1 MNLLVYYVFR
11 KNHWCYAS
19 YMYMKDLFQN
29 TPSIW
34 KAVDWSL
41 FGYKEYNG
49 EQSTL
54 WVGSDGAYTPCHQD
68 TYGYNLVAQ
77 ICGLKQWIL
86 FAPDSSDILKATRIP
101 FEESSVFSEVDI
113 MDPDIMKRGL
123 QVDDLFHY
131 FSLSMFN
138 WKIQISKK
146 LLKENCVCVTEF
158 LIPNSMPYHCYWL
171 AVCGVM
177 FGQ

>member
-1 MNLLVYYVFR
+1 
-11 KNHWCYAS
+11 
-19 YMYMKDLFQN
+19 MYMKDLFQN

-113 MDPDIMKRGL
+113 MDPDIIKRGL
-123 QVDDLFHY
+123 QVDDLFHC
-131 FSLSMFN
+131 FALSLFN
-138 WKIQISKK
+138 
-146 LLKENCVCVTEF
+146 
-158 LIPNSMPYHCYWL
+158 
-171 AVCGVM
+171 
-177 FGQ
+177 